1 MVEILPLLLFLAICL
16 VLIMGYPV
24 AFSLAGTSLV
34 FAGIAYMFGH
44 FDMDYLMAVPSRV
57 FGIMTNQTLLA
68 VPLFIIMGVFLEKSQ
83 IAEKLLDALSLI
95 FGQLRGGLAIA
106 VILVGMLL
114 AASTGVIGA
123 TVVTLGLL
131 ALPTMLKRGYD
142 PSLSTG
148 LLASVGT
155 LGQIIPPSIALVLL
169 GDVIS
174 TAYQQAQISSGIYNP
189 RAVSVGDLFLGAIVP
204 GLILVV
210 FYIIYVVVRSAI
222 NPKIAPKVD
231 KEVLRQEYKIE
242 GSLFWRLLRALV
254 PPILLIFAVLGSILG
269 GFATPTEASSVGAL
283 GALLL
288 TAFNGKLNLNILREV
303 MQTSTKITGMV
314 FLILMGAAVFSLVFR
329 GLGGDEMVENFF
341 SSMPNVFIATLIVM
355 IVIFLLGFILDFI
368 EITFVVVPIVAPVLL
383 AMGLDPIW
391 LGIMIAVNLQTSF
404 LTPPFGFALFY
415 LRGVTHGSVETTTI
429 YKGVVPFVLIQ
440 LLLLII
446 LAIFPELTT
455 WLPLKFL
462 N

>member
-210 FYIIYVVVRSAI
+210 FYIIYVVIRSAI

>member
-222 NPKIAPKVD
+222 NPKLAPKVD

-329 GLGGDEMVENFF
+329 GLGGDEMVGNFF